1 SSWRGKSAFRKRQLQ
16 PWFWNVSTTTWS
28 SSQLVICKVEREA
41 PNIGL
46 EPTVSRV
53 TVLAGEA
60 QATRHAARGSTRSL
74 GRFEGDMSQLVH
86 ADHLQWAFARLLI
99 VVGVTGLLVG
109 SVGFVH
115 FHCRPEDSLFL
126 VLGASVIG
134 PAATV
139 AVLAHLRQRRWPRT
153 VAYAVGTGFGS
164 LVIFAILVPRE
175 RPVPHRARVAVAM
188 EHMRELGRQ
197 LEAGQQISRATDPWG
212 DPYVVYTTSS
222 GYTV

>member
-1 SSWRGKSAFRKRQLQ
+1 
-16 PWFWNVSTTTWS
+16 
-28 SSQLVICKVEREA
+28 
-41 PNIGL
+41 
-46 EPTVSRV
+46 
-53 TVLAGEA
+53 
-60 QATRHAARGSTRSL
+60 
-74 GRFEGDMSQLVH
+74 MSQLVH

-109 SVGFVH
+109 AVGFVH
-115 FHCRPEDSLFL
+115 FPCKPEDSFFL
-126 VLGASVIG
+126 LLGASVIG

-139 AVLAHLRQRRWPRT
+139 AVLAHLRERRWART

-164 LVIFAILVPRE
+164 LVIFAILVPGG

-188 EHMRELGRQ
+188 EHMRKLGRQ

-222 GYTV
+222 GYTVISYGECGQPDVPPGETYSVGPTASREADLVYTNGEFVRYPEVRSR